1 MSLVNFNDAQDRIE
15 VCHSYCNHCRVTT
28 AWKIKKN
35 VLSKRFTQINGVAN
49 TSEQQLSCAKC
60 YNPLDLSGKEIEQ
73 LNTTIAQSKSIQ
85 GTAIHQELNHRIER
99 RQQAFNI
106 ASRGN
111 WLTG

>member
-1 MSLVNFNDAQDRIE
+1 MSLVNYNGAQDRIE

-35 VLSKRFTQINGVAN
+35 VLSKRFTQINSVAN
-49 TSEQQLSCAKC
+49 TPESLSCSRC
-60 YNPLDLSGKEIEQ
+60 FNPLDLSDKEIEQ
-73 LNTTIAQSKSIQ
+73 ISTTMSQSKSIQ

-99 RQQAFNI
+99 RQQAVDI